1 MPGST
6 RSPATSASWR
16 ARASRGDWRSSGC
29 WSRRSADR
37 RRALARP
44 TDLDAP
50 QRHGPRPMHGV
61 VDAAG
66 TVEVVAERDLHD
78 APAESRDRQRPGE
91 VRRAQ
96 AGVQGAAVVE
106 PVVDDRGV
114 ELPAQLATRAM
125 DLAVG
130 LGWPER
136 PVAVARTAGTAPVL
150 TGDGPRARLV
160 DFHRDGAPHRD
171 VTWIAVPR

>member
-37 RRALARP
+37 RGALARA
-44 TDLDAP
+44 TDLDTP

-61 VDAAG
+61 VDAAE

-78 APAESRDRQRPGE
+78 ALAESRDRQRPGE
-91 VRRAQ
+91 VGRAQ
-96 AGVQGAAVVE
+96 AGVEGAVVVE
-106 PVVDDRGV
+106 PFVDDRGV
-114 ELPAQLATRAM
+114 ELPAQLATGAV

-130 LGWPER
+130 LER
-136 PVAVARTAGTAPVL
+136 LQQLVPVARAAVTAPVL
-150 TGDGPRARLV
+150 ACDGPRAFLV
-160 DFHRDGAPHRD
+160 DLHR
-171 VTWIAVPR
+171 